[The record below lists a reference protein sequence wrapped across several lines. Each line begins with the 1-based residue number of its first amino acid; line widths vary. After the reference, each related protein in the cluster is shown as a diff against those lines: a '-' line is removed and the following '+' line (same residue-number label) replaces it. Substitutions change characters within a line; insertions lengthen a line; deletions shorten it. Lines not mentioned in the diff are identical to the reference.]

1 MKTEKAAIIYART
14 LLQAA
19 EDEKA
24 VQSTAAQGAGAEAVS
39 ADMRALA
46 ETFRRLP
53 ELTRYLANPVR
64 SSEDKAKL
72 MPSVSDK
79 LSPLSARFLKLLEA
93 KNRFALLRAIADEY
107 IALEEAKRNILRAT
121 VVSAKPL
128 APEQISR
135 LAKGLEAKRP
145 GKTYLL
151 TNEVD
156 PSLIAGFRIQQ
167 GDRITDASIKN
178 KLALLRQRLAA

>member
-1 MKTEKAAIIYART
+1 MKKEKAAVVYART

-24 VQSTAAQGAGAEAVS
+24 GEAVS
-39 ADMRALA
+39 ADMHVLA

-53 ELTRYLANPVR
+53 GLHKYLVNPVV
-64 SSEDKAKL
+64 STEDKAKL
-72 MPSVSDK
+72 LASAADK
-79 LSPLSARFLKLLEA
+79 LAPLSKKFLKLLEA

-128 APEQISR
+128 APEQIAK
-135 LAKGLEAKRP
+135 LAKGLEVKRP
-145 GKTYLL
+145 GKTYVL
-151 TNEVD
+151 TNEID
-156 PSLIAGFRIQQ
+156 PSLIAGFRILQ
-167 GDRITDASIKN
+167 GDRVTDASIKN
-178 KLALLRQRLAA
+178 KLALLKQRLAA

>member
-1 MKTEKAAIIYART
+1 MKKEKAALVYART

-24 VQSTAAQGAGAEAVS
+24 VDGVS
-39 ADMRALA
+39 ADMHVLD

-53 ELTRYLANPVR
+53 GLHKYLGNPIVGTQ
-64 SSEDKAKL
+64 DKAKL
-72 MPSVSDK
+72 LASVSDK
-79 LSPLSARFLKLLEA
+79 FSPLTKKFLKLLEA
-93 KNRFALLRAIADEY
+93 KNRFALLRGIAAEY

-128 APEQISR
+128 APEQIAK
-135 LAKGLEAKRP
+135 LAKGLEVKRP
-145 GKTYLL
+145 GKTFVL
-151 TNEVD
+151 TNEID
-156 PSLIAGFRIQQ
+156 PSLIAGFRILQ

-178 KLALLRQRLAA
+178 KLALLKQRLAA